1 MNPYEKGGT
10 ALPAATPISDDM
22 TAPLNELATM
32 ICTNYTGNISHAQR
46 MIRQLMGCRDRVRS
60 LERRH
65 PNPQNRRILP

>member
-1 MNPYEKGGT
+1 MAQKKED
-10 ALPAATPISDDM
+10 AVLPAAAPISDDM

-32 ICTNYTGNISHAQR
+32 ICTNYTGDISHAQR

-65 PNPQNRRILP
+65 PNPQHRRNLP